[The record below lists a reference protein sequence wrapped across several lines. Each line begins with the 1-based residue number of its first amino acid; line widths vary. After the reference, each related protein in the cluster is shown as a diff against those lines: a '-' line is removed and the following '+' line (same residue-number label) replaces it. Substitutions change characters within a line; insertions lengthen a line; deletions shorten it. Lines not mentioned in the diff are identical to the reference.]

1 MSVLSYLPI
10 RWFKSHWF
18 WLKWL
23 LAAALMS
30 WLVSSNWKNLANLSE
45 RQIRWDFFALAF
57 ATCLIGVIL
66 TFFRWYLLVR
76 AVDLPMTLK
85 EAFRLGSLGLMCN
98 YIGPGAV
105 GGDLIKGMIL
115 AKGHPERRAAA
126 AASVIYDRV
135 LGLVAL
141 VIVGATAALLPTTL
155 PFNAQLQLI
164 MTLTW
169 VAAGAG
175 ILGLVVIQSPFLH
188 RYHWDR
194 FFSRFPVGGKLAH
207 QLFQAATL
215 YKDRTSIIVACV
227 GISIFGHLFMLFS
240 FYLCAETIRGNDP
253 IPDLVAHLRFI
264 PAAEVFGVLIPT
276 PGGMGALEGAIK
288 AFYSLTVD
296 PHDAAAVARAAGN
309 GLLMAITSRVI
320 QVAISAI
327 GLIYYF
333 AARREFEALPSLDE
347 NPDSETESPQ
357 DPHKVVISSIL
368 TDPPSL
374 TEPAAPR

>member
-1 MSVLSYLPI
+1 MKWLPI
-10 RWFKSHWF
+10 RWCKTNWY

-23 LAAALMS
+23 LAAALMT
-30 WLVSSNWKNLANLSE
+30 WLVRSNWDNLANLSE
-45 RQIRWDFFALAF
+45 RKIRWDFFALAF
-57 ATCLIGVIL
+57 ITCAIGVVL

-98 YIGPGAV
+98 YVGPGAV

-115 AKGHPERRAAA
+115 AKDHPERRAAA
-126 AASVIYDRV
+126 AASVIYDRI

-141 VIVGATAALLPTTL
+141 VIVGATAAFLPTDV
-155 PFNAQLQLI
+155 PFNPQLQLI

-169 VAAGAG
+169 VAAVAG
-175 ILGLVVIQSPFLH
+175 ILGLVIIQLPYLH
-188 RYHWDR
+188 RWKWDL
-194 FFSRFPVGGKLAH
+194 FFSKFPVGGNLAH

-215 YKDRTSIIVACV
+215 YKHSTPTIVACV
-227 GISIFGHLFMLFS
+227 AISIFGHLAMLLS

-320 QVAISAI
+320 QVAIAAV
-327 GLIYYF
+327 GLVYYF
-333 AARREFEALPSLDE
+333 AARHELETLAPLQESEEAEQKIHS
-347 NPDSETESPQ
+347 NPQQLSASTILAES
-357 DPHKVVISSIL
+357 
-368 TDPPSL
+368 PSL
-374 TEPAAPR
+374 TEPSGPR